1 MAIIKIAGAAL
12 NQTPLDWKNNLQN
25 IKEAIDQAK
34 KEKIDILCLPE
45 LCLTGYGCE
54 DLFLH
59 DWFIEKAFSHLLEI
73 VEWCDNIVVSVG
85 LPIKWKGN
93 VYNSVCLIENKRI
106 FGFSAKQFL
115 AKRDV
120 YYEDRWFTP
129 WPSSTHDQILIQGKT
144 HPIGDLSYTIKG
156 IHILFEICEDGWR
169 GENRP
174 AAQHCKK
181 LGKDI
186 DLILN
191 PSASHFYFGK
201 TKIREKEVV
210 VQASK
215 EFNCTYLYVNLLGNE
230 SGRIIFDGEILIAQ
244 KGKLIQRN
252 NRFSYKNVNLISSTI
267 DFHSQKDIS
276 DVALNDDPQ
285 QKEIEFTEAVGLGL
299 FDYLRKSKS
308 RGYVLSLSGGA
319 DSSACAV
326 LVAEM
331 IKRSTTEL
339 GRFEALKKLNLSELA
354 DIIGEGEYTDEQL
367 HKFITKSI
375 LHCAYQSTK
384 NSSNKTF
391 QAAKELAESIGATF
405 YKWDV
410 QQEVDSY
417 TKKIEQAIGE
427 KLSWQKED
435 IALQNIQARARSP
448 IIWMLA
454 NIKNALLIT
463 TSNRSEGD
471 VGYCTMDGDTSGSI
485 APIAGVDKEFIRKWL
500 RWAEHELHYE
510 NLNYVNN
517 LQPSAELRPLAQTQT
532 DEDDL
537 MPYTILLEIE
547 QTALYQRLSPLQIFL
562 TLKEKKLEEN
572 KLLKKHIIKFFKLWA
587 QNQWKRE
594 RLAPA
599 FHVDTFSIDPK
610 SWCRFPILSGS
621 FEEELAEL
629 ERFENK
635 I

>member
-12 NQTPLDWKNNLQN
+12 NQTPLNWKNNTTN
-25 IKEAIDQAK
+25 IYEAIKLAK
-34 KEKIDILCLPE
+34 KENIDILCLPE
-45 LCLTGYGCE
+45 LSITGYGCE

-59 DWFIEKAFSHLLEI
+59 NWVIKKAEQYLLEI
-73 VEWCDNIVVSVG
+73 VEWCDHITVIVG
-85 LPIKWKGN
+85 LPVQLDRHI
-93 VYNSVCLIENKRI
+93 YNTACVIDNKKI
-106 FGFSAKQFL
+106 IGFSAKQFL
-115 AKRDV
+115 AKGDV
-120 YYEDRWFTP
+120 YYEDRWFKP
-129 WPSSTHDQILIQGKT
+129 WPAGIEQQIELNGKVY
-144 HPIGDLSYTIKG
+144 PIGDLSYTIKD
-156 IHILFEICEDGWR
+156 INIILEICEDGWH
-169 GENRP
+169 GKDRP
-174 AAQHCKK
+174 AAQHYKK
-181 LGKDI
+181 LKKI

-201 TKIREKEVV
+201 TKVREKEVV
-210 VQASK
+210 LQASQ
-215 EFNCTYLYVNLLGNE
+215 EFNCTYLYTNLLGNE

-252 NRFSYKNVNLISSTI
+252 DRFSYKNTNLISSTI
-267 DFHSQKDIS
+267 NFHSQQDIS
-276 DVALNDDPQ
+276 ETPLNTDPQ
-285 QKEIEFTEAVGLGL
+285 QKEIEFVEAISLAL

-308 RGYVLSLSGGA
+308 HGFVLSLSGGA
-319 DSSACAV
+319 DSCTCAV

-331 IKRSTTEL
+331 VRRGIKEL
-339 GRFEALKKLNLSELA
+339 GTEEFLKKLNIPHLQQHIDIKNRSSEKIPSFILS
-354 DIIGEGEYTDEQL
+354 
-367 HKFITKSI
+367 HI
-375 LHCAYQSTK
+375 LFCAYQSTK
-384 NSSNKTF
+384 HSSKETF
-391 QAAKELAESIGATF
+391 QSAQQLANELGASF
-405 YKWDV
+405 YSWNIDE
-410 QQEVDSY
+410 EVNGAIE
-417 TKKIEQAIGE
+417 KIEKALDYT
-427 KLSWQKED
+427 LSWEKDD

-500 RWAEHELHYE
+500 RWAQHELHYE
-510 NLNYVNN
+510 SLNYVNN
-517 LQPSAELRPLAQTQT
+517 LQPSAELRPIDQTQT

-537 MPYTILLEIE
+537 MPYTILLKIE
-547 QTALYQRLSPLQIFL
+547 YLALYQRLSPLQIFV
-562 TLKEKKLEEN
+562 TLHEKKVEDQI
-572 KLLKKHIIKFFKLWA
+572 LLKKHIIRFFKLWA
-587 QNQWKRE
+587 RNQWKRE
-594 RLAPA
+594 RLAPS